1 LVPRINPKEM
11 KNVDVSLCGCWRCVG
26 DLNNQ
31 DAMQ

>member
-1 LVPRINPKEM
+1 LAPRINPKEM
-11 KNVDVSLCGCWRCVG
+11 KNADVSLCGCWCVG